1 MSGFIMERGID
12 MAKHKPT
19 KTPLNR
25 QDQLATTQAI
35 IVSRPGIMQESLRAV
50 LATAPQIEI
59 IKSVGDGLSALDVVR
74 EQPPHLLVI
83 DSNLLEDEIVAL
95 LRHVK
100 QESPTVCCLV
110 LTESIRQEEWAL
122 TRGADAVW
130 PRYRPPRELNELLE
144 QICPCL

>member
-1 MSGFIMERGID
+1 MSNQ
-12 MAKHKPT
+12 KPSEAPLSRPHQQT
-19 KTPLNR
+19 KR
-25 QDQLATTQAI
+25 QAI

-59 IKSVGDGLSALDVVR
+59 VTSVGDGLSALDVVR

-100 QESPTVCCLV
+100 QERPAVCCLV
-110 LTESIRQEEWAL
+110 LTESVRQDQWASAK
-122 TRGADAVW
+122 GADAVW
-130 PRYRPPRELNELLE
+130 PRYRSTRELNELLE